1 MNKLE
6 AALILFCTLFVVV
19 LLCDYYLVNK
29 RYLKKVKKKKKHN
42 ELTEVFYLKTKFK
55 LDERKLN
62 TNKIMVIISCIN
74 AFIISLVSVVVILIR
89 INIILQLLIGF
100 VLLIALIYSIYEIFG
115 RLLVKKG
122 YSK

>member
-29 RYLKKVKKKKKHN
+29 RYLKKVKKKKKYN